1 MVDTDPQANATSG
14 LGVDPATARDT
25 MYDVFMGCIEGY
37 PEKKISQIIIRTQ
50 SGIDLAPSTL
60 DLVGVEPFLYPL
72 ENRYRILRSQL
83 DSIRNN
89 YDFILVDTPPS
100 MGQFVINGLIAADK
114 VIITFDRGV
123 FSLQGLHAIEMIF
136 QDIAEIIGSTVRA
149 DLAILTR
156 WKGGSDTHHEN
167 GFIRMLKRW
176 FPDVPGDEALEEERL
191 LHEAEEIIKKEIP
204 VVFTVPYSNL
214 VYESQRQGLPL
225 SHLYPDSE
233 VALAYRKIS
242 DTVLSWSG
250 AGPGIVDNKT
260 GGTA

>member
-1 MVDTDPQANATSG
+1 
-14 LGVDPATARDT
+14 
-25 MYDVFMGCIEGY
+25 MYDVFMSGIEGY
-37 PEKKISQIIIRTQ
+37 PVKKISQIIIRTQ

-72 ENRYRILRSQL
+72 ENRYGILRSQL
-83 DSIRNN
+83 DGIRNN
-89 YDFILVDTPPS
+89 YDFILIDTPPS

-136 QDIAEIIGSTVRA
+136 QDIADIIGSTVHA

-156 WKGGSDTHHEN
+156 WKGGSGQQREN

-176 FPDVPGDEALEEERL
+176 FPDTPGEESFEEDRL
-191 LHEAEEIIKKEIP
+191 LHDAEELIKKEIP
-204 VVFTVPYSNL
+204 VVFTVPYSHL
-214 VYESQRQGLPL
+214 VYESQRLGLPL

-233 VALAYRKIS
+233 VAQAYRKIT
-242 DTVLSWSG
+242 DTVLTWSG
-250 AGPGIVDNKT
+250 IEAGTTGNIPGGK
-260 GGTA
+260 A